1 MNEPWADVPSRDWY
15 LETYGEAAMWRYR
28 VAVYRWQCA
37 LVAHV
42 EKQDAKIAELEAE
55 RDNDLPKG
63 FARNRRE
70 DHDD

>member
-15 LETYGEAAMWRYR
+15 LETYGENEMWRYR

-42 EKQDAKIAELEAE
+42 EKQDAKIAELEARIKE
-55 RDNDLPKG
+55 METR
-63 FARNRRE
+63 
-70 DHDD
+70 